1 MLFHEKLRKLR
12 REKNWSQAELSE
24 HLGIHTSHIYR
35 LETGKSAPSMELIQ
49 TIARVFDVTTDYL
62 LKDAKDTDR
71 ETKKTDEILSKY
83 ETLTE
88 NHKNIINELIDALFV
103 KDQIKKFV

>member
-49 TIARVFDVTTDYL
+49 TIARVFDVTML
-62 LKDAKDTDR
+62 FSSLKRPAIMAK
-71 ETKKTDEILSKY
+71 K
-83 ETLTE
+83 
-88 NHKNIINELIDALFV
+88 
-103 KDQIKKFV
+103 